1 MKKRKW
7 YHWQNNNLN
16 HILSK
21 KICHICKKKFKD
33 KYTNDKK
40 HGRVRDYF
48 HYICNYRGAAHSKCN
63 LEHIRPKDISVVFHN
78 GPNYDYHF
86 IIKNLAKGFDG
97 KLNCLRENTEKCKT
111 FSVPVKKEVKRIGKN
126 GEKTTKTILQVTL
139 Y

>member
-1 MKKRKW
+1 M
-7 YHWQNNNLN
+7 
-16 HILSK
+16 
-21 KICHICKKKFKD
+21 
-33 KYTNDKK
+33 
-40 HGRVRDYF
+40 
-48 HYICNYRGAAHSKCN
+48 
-63 LEHIRPKDISVVFHN
+63 VFHN